1 MFTMTE
7 LVTFLGWC
15 TLINVGIYLF
25 SAFFIFIFKN
35 FTTNIHSNMS
45 GVDPAELPTL
55 YFKYLGNFKIGIL
68 LFNLAPYV
76 ALKLMV

>member
-1 MFTMTE
+1 MFGMTE
-7 LVTFLGWC
+7 LITFLGWC

-25 SAFFIFIFKN
+25 SAFFIFIFKK

-45 GVDPAELPTL
+45 GVDPAELPAL

>member
-1 MFTMTE
+1 MTE

-15 TLINVGIYLF
+15 TLINIGIYLF
-25 SAFFIFIFKN
+25 SAFFILIFKR

-45 GVDPAELPTL
+45 GVDPAELPAL

-76 ALKLMV
+76 ALKLML

>member
-1 MFTMTE
+1 MFGMTE
-7 LVTFLGWC
+7 LITFLGWC
-15 TLINVGIYLF
+15 TLINIGIYLF
-25 SAFFIFIFKN
+25 SALFIFIFKK

-45 GVDPAELPTL
+45 GVDPAELPAL
-55 YFKYLGNFKIGIL
+55 YFNYLGNFKIGIL

>member
-1 MFTMTE
+1 
-7 LVTFLGWC
+7 
-15 TLINVGIYLF
+15 
-25 SAFFIFIFKN
+25 
-35 FTTNIHSNMS
+35 MS
-45 GVDPAELPTL
+45 GVDPTELPAL